1 MQIQELVIETAR
13 HSELQ
18 EFYSKVL
25 EMPVSNLEEGNYVV
39 KAGESNLIFR
49 KTVVGEPV
57 YHFAFLIPSNKI
69 EEARDWLRKKVEV
82 LWMGEYKSEIADFAS
97 WNEKSVYFFDPAG
110 NVVELISRFDLVNG
124 SEKPFSSNQILSI
137 SEVGIVFPEEEF
149 EERANAFL
157 KKYQLSYFLKQPPL
171 PKFRAVGDDQ
181 GLFIIVPANRN
192 WYPTDKMAGIF
203 PMEVVFE
210 KNLRFKV

>member
-13 HSELQ
+13 HGELQ

-25 EMPVSNLEEGNYVV
+25 EMPVSKLKEGKYVV
-39 KAGESNLIFR
+39 KAGESNLILR
-49 KTVVGEPV
+49 KAVAGEPL

-69 EEARDWLRKKVEV
+69 EEARDWLRKKVEL
-82 LWMGEYKSEIADFAS
+82 LWMGEYNSEIADFAS
-97 WNEKSVYFFDPAG
+97 WNAKSVYFFDPAG

-157 KKYQLSYFLKQPPL
+157 KKYQLSYFTKQLPL
-171 PKFRAVGDDQ
+171 PKFRAVGDDR

-192 WYPTDKMAGIF
+192 WYPTDKKAEMF